1 MERSALALEL
11 QSNRLTHCYY
21 LRLYCAQHGKF
32 RAAADHAGQ
41 CYPCLICDVPC
52 DCTVLC
58 EGGTSR
64 HLPFWDL
71 IHGPVDLSSLSSN
84 VMVSRLHFHV
94 TRVRDKGSRKARTA
108 YSLIVFD

>member
-21 LRLYCAQHGKF
+21 LRLYCAQHGEF
-32 RAAADHAGQ
+32 RAAADHAPVSQ
-41 CYPCLICDVPC
+41 QYPCPLCGVPR

-71 IHGPVDLSSLSSN
+71 IHGLVDLSSLSGDPSDPDLAWLPGYIY
-84 VMVSRLHFHV
+84 VQ
-94 TRVRDKGSRKARTA
+94 T
-108 YSLIVFD
+108 

>member
-21 LRLYCAQHGKF
+21 LRLYCAQHGEF
-32 RAAADHAGQ
+32 RAAAEHAGQ

-71 IHGPVDLSSLSSN
+71 IHGPVALSSLSSN
-84 VMVSRLHFHV
+84 PSDPDLTWFPGYIS
-94 TRVRDKGSRKARTA
+94 TLRV
-108 YSLIVFD
+108 